1 MDNLFAALKNIQI
14 SSPDVSDIQ
23 NLNVGVS
30 KNDLMAL
37 EILGNLNSNDTIMGI
52 VSKIQGNSAT
62 ILINNEVSVTAN
74 LNADITLT
82 EGNPVLFEVG
92 KDKGNS
98 VTLRPLFTNV
108 SNLNLADAA
117 IKEAELPM
125 NEKSYAMLSSM
136 IDKGLSIDKD
146 SVTNLYRTVQNNPE
160 IPVNEIVSLKAT
172 GLPVNN
178 ENIMKFDAVV
188 NFEAKISDS
197 ISSIIDE
204 IPREMENLFENDY
217 DSFNKLTDSL
227 LSENNVSNEDG
238 LKDGDSNKVLLSDNS
253 LFEKNIGVSD
263 EKSTLVEDKLS
274 EILKQS
280 ADDGK
285 EVIASRLPDEKPT
298 EFIKEVFTGKF
309 EGIKTLD
316 EVLKLSEKILKDDT
330 LPKEIKDLVIKSD
343 LFKNSLKDKLS
354 KEWLLEPSEFKN
366 SKSVEER
373 MDKMIKFCTQLT
385 ENLSNDFKGSETL
398 TNSINNF
405 KENLNFLENLNNLT
419 PYIQIPMRLGNE
431 ANTGD
436 LYVYAK
442 KKNLLENS
450 DNLSALLRL
459 DMKNLGPIEVYVKLS
474 KSKNLSTDFMFES
487 EESLLFVE
495 KNINL
500 LNERLEKIGY
510 NVKNSFNTGKS
521 VTKIFDND
529 GIKKEGDVINLY
541 KFDVRA

>member
-23 NLNVGVS
+23 NVNVGVS

-227 LSENNVSNEDG
+227 LSENNVSNEEG
-238 LKDGDSNKVLLSDNS
+238 LKDGASNKVLLSDNS

-309 EGIKTLD
+309 DGIKTSD
-316 EVLKLSEKILKDDT
+316 EVLKLSQKILKDDT

-373 MDKMIKFCTQLT
+373 MDKIIKFCTQLT

-459 DMKNLGPIEVYVKLS
+459 DMKNLGPVEVYVKLS
-474 KSKNLSTDFMFES
+474 KSKNLSTDFTFES

-529 GIKKEGDVINLY
+529 GSKKDEDVINLY

>member
-23 NLNVGVS
+23 NVNVGVS

-227 LSENNVSNEDG
+227 LSENNVSNEEG
-238 LKDGDSNKVLLSDNS
+238 LKDGASIKVLLYDNS

-263 EKSTLVEDKLS
+263 DKSTLVEDKLS

-280 ADDGK
+280 ADNGK
-285 EVIASRLPDEKPT
+285 EVIASRLLNEKPT

-309 EGIKTLD
+309 EGIRTSD
-316 EVLKLSEKILKDDT
+316 EVLKLSQKILKDDT

-459 DMKNLGPIEVYVKLS
+459 DMKNLGPVEVYVKLS
-474 KSKNLSTDFMFES
+474 KSKNLSTDFTFES

-529 GIKKEGDVINLY
+529 GIKKDGDVINLY

>member
-1 MDNLFAALKNIQI
+1 MDNLFAALKNILI

-23 NLNVGVS
+23 NVNVGVS

-227 LSENNVSNEDG
+227 LSENNVSNEEG
-238 LKDGDSNKVLLSDNS
+238 LKDGASKKVLLSDNS
-253 LFEKNIGVSD
+253 FFEKNIGASD
-263 EKSTLVEDKLS
+263 EKSTLGEDKLS

-280 ADDGK
+280 SDDGK

-309 EGIKTLD
+309 DGIKTSD

-373 MDKMIKFCTQLT
+373 MDKMIRFCTQLT

-459 DMKNLGPIEVYVKLS
+459 DMKNLGPVEVYVKLS
-474 KSKNLSTDFMFES
+474 KSKNLSTDFTFES
-487 EESLLFVE
+487 EESLLLVE

-521 VTKIFDND
+521 VAKIFDND
-529 GIKKEGDVINLY
+529 GIKKDGDVINLY

>member
-217 DSFNKLTDSL
+217 DSFNKLADSL

-238 LKDGDSNKVLLSDNS
+238 LKDGASNKVLLSDNS

-263 EKSTLVEDKLS
+263 EKSTLVEDNLS

-280 ADDGK
+280 SDDGK

-309 EGIKTLD
+309 EGIKTSD

-373 MDKMIKFCTQLT
+373 MDKIIKFCTQLT

-405 KENLNFLENLNNLT
+405 KENLKFLENLNNLT

-459 DMKNLGPIEVYVKLS
+459 DMKNLGPVEVYVKLS
-474 KSKNLSTDFMFES
+474 KSKNLSTDFTFES

-529 GIKKEGDVINLY
+529 GIKKDGDVINLY

>member
-62 ILINNEVSVTAN
+62 ILINNEVSITAN

-227 LSENNVSNEDG
+227 LSENNVSNEEG
-238 LKDGDSNKVLLSDNS
+238 LKDGASNKVLLSDNS

-280 ADDGK
+280 ANDGK
-285 EVIASRLPDEKPT
+285 EVIASRLLNEKPT

-309 EGIKTLD
+309 EGIKTSD

-419 PYIQIPMRLGNE
+419 PYIQIPMRLGNK

-459 DMKNLGPIEVYVKLS
+459 DMKNLGPVEVYVKLS
-474 KSKNLSTDFMFES
+474 KSKNLSTDFTFES

-529 GIKKEGDVINLY
+529 GIKKDGDVINLY